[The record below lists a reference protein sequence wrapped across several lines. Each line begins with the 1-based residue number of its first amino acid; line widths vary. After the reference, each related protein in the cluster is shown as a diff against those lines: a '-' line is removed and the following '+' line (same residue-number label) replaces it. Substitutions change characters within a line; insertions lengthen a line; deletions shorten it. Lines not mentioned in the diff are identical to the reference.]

1 MIDRVLAPSASAI
14 AVDVADEMIVVDEA
28 RGILH
33 LLNPTGA
40 LVWRCLDGVSSL
52 DEICGDLADVLGVP
66 LPRVHADVGALA
78 CRLLDDGLAT
88 APGYLRPPFP
98 EELLGGGQDCG
109 CDDAE
114 HDHEHDGLSL
124 ASNP

>member
-1 MIDRVLAPSASAI
+1 MIDRVLTPSASAI

-40 LVWRCLDGVSSL
+40 LVWRCLDGISPL
-52 DEICGDLADVLGVP
+52 DEICDDLADVLAVSRS
-66 LPRVHADVGALA
+66 RVTDDVDALA
-78 CRLLDDGLAT
+78 LRLLDDGLAST
-88 APGYLRPPFP
+88 PGYVRPPFP
-98 EELLGGGQDCG
+98 EELVGGGGDCG
-109 CDDAE
+109 CDDE
-114 HDHEHDGLSL
+114 GHDHEHDGVTL